1 MIDEKGDKKKTA
13 DRRPVRFVSNN
24 RYFTISIYTI
34 VVVVVCAVIIRSLF
48 MWNSTWTGVV
58 KLIQWGFPFL
68 FGIFLA
74 CLLFPLVR
82 FFDTHLFSSMQ
93 RKNLARGLSILLTY
107 VVFLG
112 IIVLAIVVII
122 PRLVDSVINV
132 AMMIPTWS
140 NNLVDFIENLNKQI
154 PDLDLSAV
162 TDAIQNFGNSFLGNS
177 SQEYEEIF
185 SRLISTGVSIVS
197 LIVNLIIALIV
208 SLYLLIDL
216 ERLRKATKNIIRAF
230 TTETVLKRI
239 CKVSSECYEIFANFV
254 SGKIVDSLI
263 IGIICF
269 IMMQILQLPY
279 ALVISVVVGITN
291 MIPYFGPFIGAI
303 PGTLLLLMVSPWKA
317 LIFVIL
323 ILALQQFDGLFL
335 GPRILGLSTGL
346 RPVWIIFGVSAGGAV
361 AGVIGMFIGVPIVAI
376 VGHMLNLAIQYHKER
391 RELRKKQEEE
401 ASMSGQE
408 QQEQGE

>member
-1 MIDEKGDKKKTA
+1 MTNTNGDKENKGA
-13 DRRPVRFVSNN
+13 RRPRRFVSNN
-24 RYFTISIYTI
+24 RYFTISVYVII
-34 VVVVVCAVIIRSLF
+34 VVVICAVIIRSLF
-48 MWNSTWTGVV
+48 MWSSTWSGVV

-82 FFDTHLFSSMQ
+82 FFDNRVFASMQ
-93 RKNLARGLSILLTY
+93 RRNVARGLSILLTY

-112 IIVLAIVVII
+112 IIVLAILVII
-122 PRLVDSVINV
+122 PRLIDSIVNV

-140 NNLVDFIENLNKQI
+140 NNVLKFFENLNEQT
-154 PDLDLSAV
+154 PDLDLSFI

-177 SQEYEEIF
+177 TEDYQE
-185 SRLISTGVSIVS
+185 LITRVVSTGVSIVS
-197 LIVNLIIALIV
+197 LIVDIVIALIV
-208 SLYLLIDL
+208 SLYLLIDV
-216 ERLRKATKNIIRAF
+216 ERLRVATKKIIRSF
-230 TTETVLKRI
+230 TTETVLNRI
-239 CKVSSECYEIFANFV
+239 CQVSSECYEIFANFV

-263 IGIICF
+263 IGVICF

-303 PGTLLLLMVSPWKA
+303 PGALLLLLVSPWKA

-335 GPRILGLSTGL
+335 GPRILGISTGL

-361 AGVIGMFIGVPIVAI
+361 AGVIGMFIGVPVVA
-376 VGHMLNLAIQYHKER
+376 VLGHLLNLLIQYHRER
-391 RELRKKQEEE
+391 RELRAKQE
-401 ASMSGQE
+401 ASMSESEQE
-408 QQEQGE
+408 QKE